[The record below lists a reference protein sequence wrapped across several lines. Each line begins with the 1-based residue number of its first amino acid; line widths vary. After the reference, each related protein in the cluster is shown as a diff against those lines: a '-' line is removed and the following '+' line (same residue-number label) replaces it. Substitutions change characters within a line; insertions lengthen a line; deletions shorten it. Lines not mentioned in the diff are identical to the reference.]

1 MPPTLTAHEKPLEA
15 PVVASHRYVV
25 PIPITRRRA
34 LFAAL
39 FGTPT
44 KHEVG
49 IISRSFYTTLKFV
62 RGYWAN
68 LMLAGCLLAF
78 AGIAGFA
85 TSLQD
90 NYSCTTATGQHIVTP
105 NDTVYRV
112 VSMYCSGN
120 RTAAQQA
127 IIRLNNGEVILH
139 PGDVLVIPSG

>member
-1 MPPTLTAHEKPLEA
+1 MPPTLVAHEKPLQA
-15 PVVASHRYVV
+15 PVTASQYEVV
-25 PIPITRRRA
+25 SILVTRRKA
-34 LFAAL
+34 LWKAL

-44 KHEVG
+44 KYEVG

-68 LMLAGCLLAF
+68 LMLAGCLLGF

-90 NYSCTTATGQHIVTP
+90 NYSCTTATGQHTVGP
-105 NDTVYRV
+105 SDTLNRV

-120 RTAAQQA
+120 QMAARSA
-127 IIRLNNGEVILH
+127 ILQLNNGEAVLH